1 VRTFFPVHEFDN
13 AFGGTKMIAGS
24 QGAIVNAGNRKETGS
39 FWTVQPCPAQEQD
52 APQLTFPA
60 SDVLAPALNG
70 VVAELAHGNP
80 VPAYPSGPQ
89 CNVHGLTDLGAY
101 LIRQMISQHVLI
113 QLDHMSSKTATATLS
128 IAEGQHYSGV
138 ISAHCCS
145 SPQLFARI
153 YATGGFVSPPV
164 SPAAAFAAQWKVDK
178 TVMDPK
184 YHFGF
189 GWGSD
194 ENGLGDQ
201 PGPASATPISYPF
214 RSFDGGVTFAREQWG
229 QRTFDLN
236 TDGLANYGMYA
247 DWLQELQQV
256 GGRPLIADMF
266 QGAEAYLQTWERASG
281 VPAMSCR
288 AAGERFTSVG
298 LGNSI
303 QLGDTTVNALYRAGQ
318 PLARP
323 GRSYRYCVAGPTG
336 PNAAVMAVFDA
347 AGRVSMIAS
356 TAPGNLANGI
366 GPGSRIRHL
375 RRRLRRVLPGVWVTR
390 TRRATRTG
398 RARHRR
404 RPRTRYIYGISGR
417 RARFVAVTT
426 PSNLRSKAQLRS
438 DLQAA
443 GL

>member
-1 VRTFFPVHEFDN
+1 
-13 AFGGTKMIAGS
+13 
-24 QGAIVNAGNRKETGS
+24 
-39 FWTVQPCPAQEQD
+39 
-52 APQLTFPA
+52 
-60 SDVLAPALNG
+60 
-70 VVAELAHGNP
+70 VVAQLAHGNP
-80 VPAYPSGPQ
+80 VPVYPEGPH
-89 CNVHGLTDLGAY
+89 CNVRGLTDLGAY
-101 LIRQMISQHVLI
+101 VIKQMINQHVLI
-113 QLDHMSSKTATATLS
+113 QLDHMSSKSATAAVS

-153 YATGGFVSPPV
+153 YATGGFISPPV
-164 SPAAAFAAQWKVDK
+164 SPAAAFAAQEKVDK
-178 TVMDPK
+178 SVMDPK

-256 GGRPLIADMF
+256 GGRPMIADMF
-266 QGAEAYLQTWERASG
+266 QGAEAYLQTWERASD

-288 AAGERFTSVG
+288 SAGERFTRGG
-298 LGNSI
+298 LGTGLS
-303 QLGDTTVNALYRAGQ
+303 LGDSTVNALYRAGQ
-318 PLARP
+318 PLSRP
-323 GRSYRYCVAGPTG
+323 GRSYRYCVGGPAGR
-336 PNAAVMAVFDA
+336 NATVVAVFDA
-347 AGRVSMIAS
+347 SGQVSMIAS
-356 TAPGNLANGI
+356 TAPGDLANRI

-375 RRRLRRVLPGVWVTR
+375 RRRLRRVLPSVWVTR
-390 TRRATRTG
+390 TRRATHRTR
-398 RARHRR
+398 RATHRR
-404 RPRTRYIYGISGR
+404 RARTRYVYGIRGR
-417 RARFVAVTT
+417 RVRFVAVTT
-426 PSNLRSKAQLRS
+426 ASDLRNKAQLRS